1 MRTSLRLSG
10 AAECV
15 VQTTTIMAANNTMK
29 FIRTVRLTIGVA
41 AVSASFHVCAQN
53 GASAPVGASPA
64 ATAAST
70 TPGAAKSAKAADR
83 ALRRRI
89 LTALADAKGM
99 RASGITVRVTSGDVL
114 LEGWV
119 PEQAQVDQ
127 ATRVAQG
134 VQGVKTVRNTLIL
147 STF

>member
-1 MRTSLRLSG
+1 
-10 AAECV
+10 
-15 VQTTTIMAANNTMK
+15 
-29 FIRTVRLTIGVA
+29 
-41 AVSASFHVCAQN
+41 
-53 GASAPVGASPA
+53 
-64 ATAAST
+64 
-70 TPGAAKSAKAADR
+70 
-83 ALRRRI
+83 
-89 LTALADAKGM
+89 M